1 MGGST
6 AGAKDAGLLLLIE
19 MGRVHRNVLS
29 FVAHTSSAPPESS
42 LNLAR
47 NSPKGQGAKTA
58 SGFSNALALP
68 KRHKQHDHGNQD
80 ADDAVEARG
89 GLLRLHGL
97 NA

>member
-19 MGRVHRNVLS
+19 MGQNVLS
-29 FVAHTSSAPPESS
+29 FVAHTTSSAPPESS

-58 SGFSNALALP
+58 SGFSTALALP
-68 KRHKQHDHGNQD
+68 ERHKQHDNGKED

-89 GLLRLHGL
+89 GLLHLHDC

>member
-6 AGAKDAGLLLLIE
+6 AGAKDAGSLLLIE
-19 MGRVHRNVLS
+19 MGRLS
-29 FVAHTSSAPPESS
+29 FLAHTASSAPPESS

-47 NSPKGQGAKTA
+47 KSPKGQGAQTA
-58 SGFSNALALP
+58 SGFSTALALP
-68 KRHKQHDHGNQD
+68 ERHKQHDHGKQD

>member
-6 AGAKDAGLLLLIE
+6 AGVKDAGLLLLIE
-19 MGRVHRNVLS
+19 MGQNVLS
-29 FVAHTSSAPPESS
+29 FVAHTASSAGPPESS

-68 KRHKQHDHGNQD
+68 KRHKQHDHGKQD

-89 GLLRLHGL
+89 GLLCLHG
-97 NA
+97 